1 MFKQFRRMI
10 AIVAA
15 VMLLSTMYSAVSAA
29 ATAEKIPD
37 WASAEFAY
45 WQNAGLLQGNEK
57 GELLPGRNVT
67 RAEMAAMLNRIFKF
81 NVHSTERFTD
91 VSDDAWY
98 AEDVSK
104 AAAAGI
110 IKGTGNGQF
119 QPLKSVTR
127 QEAATMAARAF
138 QIALGGEGE
147 IQFIDD
153 AQVASWAREAV
164 YALQA
169 AGYVQGMPDGSYKPL
184 KALTRAEAV
193 KMLHNIMGGLIG
205 DEQTHSYIAGR
216 NLVVNAAGGKLL
228 RAELSGSLYLAPGI
242 GEGDFAIVKSA
253 IAEHVFVN
261 GGGVNSITITDSSIG
276 SLVIDRADGP
286 VRVVVQGASS
296 IGALIVL
303 SEGVELELGEGV
315 DVGAIELYA
324 GEVLINGQLF
334 TPDTIHEFTTE
345 ETDPG
350 SEEGTEEGSE
360 EGTDPGT
367 DNGSGS
373 EPGGSNPGGNP
384 GGGTV
389 ITPETPKSTQ
399 IYTYEQAQSRFANT
413 GAESLVKQYLAFLGD
428 PTYTP
433 ALASPDAKMPDLANA
448 ITFVNYQY
456 TVKPSIFPSMR
467 DINSSVLNQQRTILW
482 LGTDNG
488 VTKVELSTNKMTPY
502 TVAENQLADNRVLL
516 MIDDGNTGVF
526 VITETGVS
534 HIYQ

>member
-1 MFKQFRRMI
+1 MFMQIRRMI

-67 RAEMAAMLNRIFKF
+67 RAELAAMLNRIFKF
-81 NVHSTERFTD
+81 NVHSTESFTD
-91 VSDDAWY
+91 VSADAWY
-98 AEDVSK
+98 AADVSK

-138 QIALGGEGE
+138 QVALEGQGDV
-147 IQFIDD
+147 QFVDD
-153 AQVASWAREAV
+153 AQVASWAKEAV
-164 YALQA
+164 YALKE
-169 AGYVQGMPDGSYKPL
+169 AGYVQGMPDGSYQPL

-193 KMLHNIMGGLIG
+193 KMLHNIMGGLVG
-205 DEQTHSYIAGR
+205 DQQTHSYVAGH
-216 NLVVNAAGGKLL
+216 NLVVNTAGGKLL

-242 GEGDFAIVKSA
+242 GEGDFAIDKST
-253 IAEHVFVN
+253 IAGDVYVN
-261 GGGVNSITITDSSIG
+261 GGGVNSIIITDSSIG
-276 SLVIDRADGP
+276 NLIIDRADGP
-286 VRVVVQGASS
+286 VRVVINGASD
-296 IGALIVL
+296 IGTVIVL
-303 SEGVELELGEGV
+303 SDDAQLELGEGV
-315 DVGAIELYA
+315 TVGAIELYA
-324 GEVLINGQLF
+324 GQVLINGNLY
-334 TPDTIHEFTTE
+334 TPDTIHEFGE
-345 ETDPG
+345 EGTDPG
-350 SEEGTEEGSE
+350 SEEGTEEGTE
-360 EGTDPGT
+360 PGT
-367 DNGSGS
+367 DNESGSGNES
-373 EPGGSNPGGNP
+373 GGGNSGGNP
-384 GGGTV
+384 GGGPV
-389 ITPETPKSTQ
+389 VTPETPKTTQ
-399 IYTYEQAQSRFANT
+399 IYTYEQVQSRFANT

-433 ALASPDAKMPDLANA
+433 ALANPGAQMPDLVNA

-482 LGTDNG
+482 LGTDDG
-488 VTKVELSTNKMTPY
+488 VTKVELSSNEMTPY

-516 MIDDGNTGVF
+516 IIDDGATGVF